1 MKTGRL
7 IVFDL
12 LFPVLGET
20 LPTDHAYPLYA
31 ALARVVPAFHD
42 AEGGLRFATL
52 RGVLEAPGR
61 FRLSDRSRLRIRVP
75 EDRVRLVLPLAGRR
89 LDVAGHPLRVGVPS
103 VTTLTPAATLA
114 ARVVTFK
121 HSPPG
126 TGRRTRPKQPA
137 ESARAEAAKHTG
149 DPARFL
155 ATARAKLAELGV
167 EGEPTV
173 PLVMTGPRAGQLQR
187 RVIRVKGNALVG
199 YALKVSGL
207 SAEHSIKLQELGL
220 GGRTR
225 IGCGF
230 FLPVKEDA

>member
-1 MKTGRL
+1 M
-7 IVFDL
+7 FDL

-31 ALARVVPAFHD
+31 ALTQVVPAFHD
-42 AEGGLRFATL
+42 PEGGLRFAML
-52 RGVLEAPGR
+52 RGTPEAPGK

-75 EDRVRLVLPLAGRR
+75 EDRVRLVLPLAGKR
-89 LDVAGHPLRVGVPS
+89 LDVAGHALRIGVPS
-103 VTTLTPAATLA
+103 VTTLHPAATLA

-126 TGRRTRPKQPA
+126 TGRRARAKQPA
-137 ESARAEAAKHTG
+137 KAARAEASKHAG

-167 EGEPTV
+167 EGEPAI
-173 PLVMTGPRAGQLQR
+173 PLITTGPRAGQPQR
-187 RVIRVKGNALVG
+187 RVIRVRGNALVG
-199 YALKVSGL
+199 YALLVSGL
-207 SAEHSIKLQELGL
+207 SAEHSIKLQECGL
-220 GGRTR
+220 GGRMR

-230 FLPVKEDA
+230 FLPVKEGA